1 MQFAVIGAGNIG
13 CIYGA
18 NLARIGEPVVMLDV
32 WQEHVDAMRSHGL
45 RMDGLHGEFSAPVM
59 ATSIPAEA
67 RKADVALICVNSYST
82 AAAAQSAKELLK
94 PSGVAV
100 TLQNGLGNLEILAE
114 ALGSQRV
121 MAGLTFHSADL
132 HAPGRVTH
140 NLEGPTYLGEIAGT
154 RSPRLEALCA
164 LLERAGLHPVF
175 TPDVVAM
182 MWQKFVYNCAINALC
197 ALTRLR
203 PGHIQEVPAVDEM
216 QTRIIEEALA
226 LVRARGITL
235 PDPDILAS
243 IKTYCK
249 TKFHRVS
256 MVQHLE
262 RGRPTEID
270 SLNGYV
276 ARESE
281 KLGLRAPYNAAVT
294 MLTKGLETRID
305 SKA

>member
-18 NLARIGEPVVMLDV
+18 NLARIGQPVVMLDV

-45 RMDGLHGEFSAPVM
+45 RMDGLHGEFSAPVT
-59 ATSIPAEA
+59 ATSVPAEA
-67 RKADVALICVNSYST
+67 PKADVALICVNSYST

-114 ALGSQRV
+114 ALGNQRV

-140 NLEGPTYLGEIAGT
+140 NLEGPTYLGEIGGT
-154 RSPRLEALCA
+154 RSARLEALCT
-164 LLERAGLHPVF
+164 LLEQAGLHPIF
-175 TPDVVAM
+175 TPDVLAM

-216 QTRIIEEALA
+216 QTHLIEEALA

-294 MLTKGLETRID
+294 MLTKGLEHHVPE
-305 SKA
+305 

>member
-45 RMDGLHGEFSAPVM
+45 RMDGLHGEFSAAVT

-67 RKADVALICVNSYST
+67 PKADVALICVNSYST

-94 PSGVAV
+94 PSGAAV

-114 ALGSQRV
+114 TLGSERV

-140 NLEGPTYLGEIAGT
+140 NLEGPTYLGEIGGM
-154 RSPRLEALCA
+154 RSPRLEAMSA

-197 ALTRLR
+197 ALTSPTARLT
-203 PGHIQEVPAVDEM
+203 IAMSTSTSTTMD
-216 QTRIIEEALA
+216 A
-226 LVRARGITL
+226 GISAASDSERRYTSVTYIA
-235 PDPDILAS
+235 DPKS
-243 IKTYCK
+243 
-249 TKFHRVS
+249 
-256 MVQHLE
+256 
-262 RGRPTEID
+262 
-270 SLNGYV
+270 V
-276 ARESE
+276 ARM
-281 KLGLRAPYNAAVT
+281 PPAAGSNRKAIVT
-294 MLTKGLETRID
+294 TTT
-305 SKA
+305 

>member
-45 RMDGLHGEFSAPVM
+45 RMDGLHGEFTAAVT

-67 RKADVALICVNSYST
+67 PKADVALICVNSYST
-82 AAAAQSAKELLK
+82 AEAAQSAQELLK

-100 TLQNGLGNLEILAE
+100 TLQNGLGNLEILQE
-114 ALGSQRV
+114 TLGSERV

-164 LLERAGLHPVF
+164 LLERAELHPVF
-175 TPDVVAM
+175 TPDAVAM
-182 MWQKFVYNCAINALC
+182 MWQKFIYNCAINALC

-203 PGHIQEVPAVDEM
+203 PGHIQEVPALDEM
-216 QTRIIEEALA
+216 QTHIIEESLA
-226 LVRARGITL
+226 LVRAHGITL

-281 KLGLRAPYNAAVT
+281 KLGLQAPYNAAVT
-294 MLTKGLETRID
+294 MLIKGLEHHVLE
-305 SKA
+305 